1 MTENHETPI
10 TLSREDLYELVWS
23 KPMLELAKDFGISD
37 VALAKRCR
45 RLGIPVPGRGYWA
58 RIDAGQRPYR
68 PKLPKR
74 EPEWFDQGAL
84 TVAPSNDVPPTS
96 SKPPSSGMDGA
107 WLAQRLAFEE
117 QPANKIEVPATTRRW
132 HATIKRCRDDLE
144 QAAEEMR
151 ASRKA
156 DDRYEKW
163 PEWRKRTEFA
173 RETWAWRHVK
183 DRGQRLRDTHSPVA
197 YRVSLDSYKRA
208 LSLTNA
214 LALAAASRG
223 FTVTENEEIGRL
235 VFAGHNTEIH
245 LRITEMLEDR
255 TRPKVRYDGKTEQER
270 YKVPTG
276 RLRVTLQADYR
287 QGPSFE
293 DRDSNK
299 LESQL
304 NRVFA
309 GICRL
314 VVKVWEKDR
323 ELAEF
328 HRRMEE
334 SERRRAENE
343 RLRVEREK
351 ALAEK
356 RARERCLSIE
366 TLRWLRSKR
375 ICEYV
380 AHILATAN
388 DRGVSSELIGIWSEW
403 ALGVA
408 SELDP
413 TDRRMNEV
421 RQQT

>member
-1 MTENHETPI
+1 MTEDHEIAI

-58 RIDAGQRPYR
+58 RIDAGQKPYR
-68 PKLPKR
+68 PELPKR
-74 EPEWFDQGAL
+74 EAEWFDQGAL
-84 TVAPSNDVPPTS
+84 TVAPSNDAPPTS
-96 SKPPSSGMDGA
+96 NKPPPSGDQE
-107 WLAQRLAFEE
+107 WLDERLAFEE
-117 QPANKIEVPATTRRW
+117 QPVNKIEVPAATRKW
-132 HATIKRCRDDLE
+132 HPTIERCRDELE

-151 ASRKA
+151 VSRKA
-156 DDRYEKW
+156 NDRYEKW
-163 PEWRKRTEFA
+163 PEWRKRTESA
-173 RETWAWRHVK
+173 SDTYTWRHVR
-183 DRGQRLRDTHSPVA
+183 DTGQRLWDTHKPVA

-223 FTVTENEEIGRL
+223 FTVTENDEIGRL
-235 VFAGHNTEIH
+235 VFAGHNAEIQ
-245 LRITEMLEDR
+245 LRVTEMLEDK
-255 TRPKVRYDGKTEQER
+255 TRPRVRHDGKTEQER

-276 RLRVTLQADYR
+276 RLRMTLQTGYKE
-287 QGPSFE
+287 GPSFA
-293 DRDSNK
+293 DRESKK

-314 VVKVWEKDR
+314 AVKAWEKDR

-328 HRRMEE
+328 HRQMEE
-334 SERRRAENE
+334 NEKRRAENE

-356 RARERCLSIE
+356 RARERRLSIE
-366 TLRWLRSKR
+366 ASRWAKSKR
-375 ICEYV
+375 IREYV
-380 AHILATAN
+380 AHIQATAN
-388 DRGVSSELIGIWSEW
+388 ERGVSSEVMVGWFGW
-403 ALGVA
+403 ALNVA

-413 TDRRMNEV
+413 TERRMNEG
-421 RQQT
+421 RKHLL

>member
-1 MTENHETPI
+1 MTEDHETPI
-10 TLSREDLYELVWS
+10 ALSREDLYELVWS

-58 RIDAGQRPYR
+58 RIDAGQKPYR

-84 TVAPSNDVPPTS
+84 TVAPSNDAPPTS
-96 SKPPSSGMDGA
+96 NKPRSAEADQA
-107 WLAQRLAFEE
+107 WLDERVAFEE
-117 QPANKIEVPATTRRW
+117 QPVNRIEVPATTRKW
-132 HATIKRCRDDLE
+132 HATIERCRDELE

-156 DDRYEKW
+156 NDRYEKW
-163 PEWRKRTEFA
+163 PEWRKRTESA
-173 RETWAWRHVK
+173 SETWTWRHVEN
-183 DRGQRLRDTHSPVA
+183 RGQRLWDTHKAVA
-197 YRVSLDSYKRA
+197 YRVSLDTYKRA
-208 LSLTNA
+208 LTLTNA

-223 FTVTENEEIGRL
+223 FTVTENDEIGRL
-235 VFAGHNTEIH
+235 VFAGHNAEIQ
-245 LRITEMLEDR
+245 LRVTEMLEEK
-255 TRPKVRYDGKTEQER
+255 TRPRVRRDGKTEQER

-276 RLRVTLQADYR
+276 RLRVTLQTGYKE
-287 QGPSFE
+287 GPSFE
-293 DRDSNK
+293 DRESSK

-314 VVKVWEKDR
+314 VVKAWAKDR

-328 HRRMEE
+328 HRQMEE
-334 SERRRAENE
+334 NERRRAENE
-343 RLRVEREK
+343 RLRVEREEV
-351 ALAEK
+351 LAEK
-356 RARERCLSIE
+356 RARERRLSIE
-366 TLRWLRSKR
+366 TSSWAKSKR
-375 ICEYV
+375 IREYV

-388 DRGVSSELIGIWSEW
+388 DRGISPELIGAWSEW

-408 SELDP
+408 SKLDP
-413 TDRRMNEV
+413 TDLRMNEV
-421 RQQT
+421 RPPT